1 MNILIVEDEAKT
13 ARLLQEWIEEHEEC
27 LVVQTC
33 QSISAAVAYL
43 SKHQAKLDLIFMDIQ
58 LADGESMEIFQQIK
72 VVKPV
77 VFCTAYNDYM
87 LEAFRNNGVDYILKP
102 FRQEDIDQSLQ
113 KIYLL
118 KRALHQASAATS
130 GETPSFQRS
139 FLVQEREKMIPLP
152 VEDIALFFLQN
163 ESLRVLKFNGEQ
175 AAIFRNLDEIERAVD
190 PAQFFRINR
199 QMLLNRRA
207 IRSIEPYFN
216 RKITLQL
223 LPKAPEALIVSRLK
237 VTPFKEWIEGR
248 G

>member
-27 LVVQTC
+27 LVVNTC

-102 FRQEDIDQSLQ
+102 FRQEDIDASLQ

-118 KRALHQASAATS
+118 KRALHQANSLEPAAT
-130 GETPSFQRS
+130 FQRS
-139 FLVQEREKMIPLP
+139 FLVQQREKMIPLP
-152 VEDIALFFLQN
+152 VEDIALAFLQN
-163 ESLRVLKFNGEQ
+163 ESVHILKFNGEQ
-175 AAIFRNLDEIERAVD
+175 AAIFKTLDEIERALD

-199 QMLLNRRA
+199 QMLVSRRA
-207 IRSIEPYFN
+207 VRSIEPYFN
-216 RKITLQL
+216 RKLSL
-223 LPKAPEALIVSRLK
+223 HLHVKAPEALIVSRLK
-237 VTPFKEWIEGR
+237 VSPFKDWLEGKS
-248 G
+248 